1 MPFTLPL
8 IHDNENGWGP
18 TSIPDEYKDVP
29 YAPFEK
35 RAYMGRIADW
45 SLRAEQYRERRR
57 HDNRAPQVTN
67 EAFGFAEDSTEGFNL
82 VDTQKGMPPQP
93 GWDKGM
99 RGRGRGRGRGRWGGG
114 RWGAPQP
121 MGAEAK
127 FNAKFEKKRI
137 PQAAQ
142 SKWKKSQQANYAMR
156 WNEQKPTRIRD
167 SSVDVRPEW
176 QVKGQISFAELLKM
190 QMDVPVAEDIHA
202 AGTLHYYEKAFDRIT
217 VKTEKP
223 LERIE
228 RAFYKVS
235 TSDDPEIGRLAVDPS
250 HAGTRVFAT
259 DAILSVLMSAPRSAF
274 SWDVIVNRVG
284 DRLYLDKA
292 RVSHHPFFPD
302 VTPHFHQM
310 SRSILSICH
319 RIFSAQ
325 F

>member
-1 MPFTLPL
+1 MC
-8 IHDNENGWGP
+8 I
-18 TSIPDEYKDVP
+18 
-29 YAPFEK
+29 
-35 RAYMGRIADW
+35 R
-45 SLRAEQYRERRR
+45 
-57 HDNRAPQVTN
+57 
-67 EAFGFAEDSTEGFNL
+67 DS
-82 VDTQKGMPPQP
+82 
-93 GWDKGM
+93 
-99 RGRGRGRGRGRWGGG
+99 
-114 RWGAPQP
+114 
-121 MGAEAK
+121 
-127 FNAKFEKKRI
+127 
-137 PQAAQ
+137 
-142 SKWKKSQQANYAMR
+142 
-156 WNEQKPTRIRD
+156 D